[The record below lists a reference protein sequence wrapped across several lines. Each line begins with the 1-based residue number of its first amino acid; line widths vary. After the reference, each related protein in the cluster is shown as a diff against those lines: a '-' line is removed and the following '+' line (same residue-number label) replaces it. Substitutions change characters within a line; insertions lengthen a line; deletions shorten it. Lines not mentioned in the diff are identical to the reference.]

1 MVPAALVLVLLS
13 GAGAAAPTRNI
24 LYMIADDMR
33 PEWDAYCPSCGLHT
47 PHLNQLVQEGLLFT
61 RAYCQQAICGPSRN
75 SFMSGRRP
83 GTTLAWNFKQSFRS
97 SILPSNST
105 GGGTTWQSVPQHFK
119 SAGYLTA
126 GGGKTYHEGLP
137 ANFDAPMSWTE
148 PSVGTAKPFSYL
160 PPLYPPSYGGSSYQV
175 CCQQPYDP
183 ERGCVSLADAGG
195 GFCKVD
201 NESAMYAL
209 SRH

>member
-1 MVPAALVLVLLS
+1 VTTSARHS
-13 GAGAAAPTRNI
+13 RAP
-24 LYMIADDMR
+24 LG
-33 PEWDAYCPSCGLHT
+33 S
-47 PHLNQLVQEGLLFT
+47 
-61 RAYCQQAICGPSRN
+61 
-75 SFMSGRRP
+75 P

-175 CCQQPYDP
+175 CCQQPFDP

-195 GFCKVD
+195 SSGTDDSSSEPSERCGLV
-201 NESAMYAL
+201 
-209 SRH
+209 

>member
-1 MVPAALVLVLLS
+1 
-13 GAGAAAPTRNI
+13 
-24 LYMIADDMR
+24 
-33 PEWDAYCPSCGLHT
+33 
-47 PHLNQLVQEGLLFT
+47 
-61 RAYCQQAICGPSRN
+61 
-75 SFMSGRRP
+75 MSGRRP
-83 GTTLAWNFKQSFRS
+83 GTTLSWNFKQSFRT

-148 PSVGTAKPFSYL
+148 PSVGTTKPFSYL

-183 ERGCVSLADAGG
+183 ERGCVSLADAGTSRPNLDLAGQLTALVSRPSDRLELEPSERCGWSDAPCHASSRCVGG